1 MIRGDTVHLRRMLL
15 ESKTMAGARNET
27 NTLSVDNLLTIFRIA
42 TISRFVIALIF
53 YLVLSTT
60 VGEQNLGR
68 LLAVMDALLLA
79 IYLSADPLRRLLG
92 GRYLPIALLW
102 AAITPVLTSF
112 YTMYFFYSTPI
123 SGLRQEPI
131 EQVANFVVLSNI
143 AQNLAILLIPLVIVS
158 WRYTRQTVIQF
169 CVGTSVLD
177 GALIILFVPLDEANM
192 AVALSSI
199 VFRLVIL
206 LLVGLMVNL
215 LVTVQ
220 RTQAQALGDANARLR
235 DYAATREQLITSQE
249 RNRLARELHD
259 TLAHTLA
266 AATVQLEAVQVIWET
281 QLPRAR
287 QLVEESAVTMRGG
300 LQDTRRALQALR
312 AEPLESLGFVASIQL
327 LAESIQA
334 RYKVNTTIETAN
346 NVLWLTQEQE
356 HVIYRVAQEALLNS
370 AQHAQAQQIRIKIEE
385 TDGAL
390 RLTIMDNGTGFDPSA
405 VDVSAHFGVQGM
417 RERAAMIGAELT
429 VSSRVGQG
437 TQVDMLLN
445 REPGENSN
453 L

>member
-1 MIRGDTVHLRRMLL
+1 MIRGGTVHLRKMLL
-15 ESKTMAGARNET
+15 ESKTMAGARSET

-42 TISRFVIALIF
+42 TISRFVIALII

-68 LLAVMDALLLA
+68 FLAVMDALLLA
-79 IYLSADPLRRLLG
+79 IYLSAHPLRRLLG
-92 GRYLPIALLW
+92 DRYLPIALLW
-102 AAITPVLTSF
+102 AAITPLLTSL

-123 SGLRQEPI
+123 SVLRQEPI
-131 EQVANFVVLSNI
+131 EQVTNFVVLSNI
-143 AQNLAILLIPLVIVS
+143 AQTLAILLIPLVIVS

-169 CVGTSVLD
+169 CFGTSILD
-177 GALIILFVPLDEANM
+177 IAIIIVFVPLNRANLT
-192 AVALSSI
+192 VALSLI

-206 LLVGLMVNL
+206 MLVGLMVNHL
-215 LVTVQ
+215 ITVQ
-220 RTQAQALGDANARLR
+220 RSQADALRDANVRLR

-281 QLPRAR
+281 QPERAR
-287 QLVEESAVTMRGG
+287 QLVEESAVTLRGG

-312 AEPLESLGFVASIQL
+312 AEPLESVGFVASIQL

-334 RYKVNTTIETAN
+334 RYKVNTTIETADD
-346 NVLWLTQEQE
+346 VVWLTHEQE
-356 HVIYRVAQEALLNS
+356 HVVYRVAQEALLNS
-370 AQHAQAQQIRIKIEE
+370 AQHAHAQQIRIKIEE
-385 TDGAL
+385 TGGAL
-390 RLTIMDNGTGFDPSA
+390 RLTVKDDGTGFDPVA
-405 VDVSAHFGVQGM
+405 VDTSGHFGVQGM
-417 RERAAMIGAELT
+417 LERAAMIGAELN

-437 TQVDMLLN
+437 TQIEMTLN
-445 REPGENSN
+445 REPDENSN

>member
-1 MIRGDTVHLRRMLL
+1 MISGDTVYLRKMLL
-15 ESKTMAGARNET
+15 ESKTMAGARNEI
-27 NTLSVDNLLTIFRIA
+27 NTLSEDNLLTIFRIA
-42 TISRFVIALIF
+42 TISRFVIALIV

-60 VGEQNLGR
+60 IGEQNPGR

-79 IYLSADPLRRLLG
+79 VYLSTDLLRRLLG
-92 GRYLPIALLW
+92 DRYLPIALLW
-102 AAITPVLTSF
+102 AAITPLLTSL

-123 SGLRQEPI
+123 SVLRQEPI

-143 AQNLAILLIPLVIVS
+143 AQTLAILLIPLVIVS
-158 WRYTRQTVIQF
+158 WRYARRSVILF

-177 GALIILFVPLDEANM
+177 SVLIILFIPLDRANL

-220 RTQAQALGDANARLR
+220 RTQAHALRDANARLR

-281 QLPRAR
+281 QPERAR

-312 AEPLESLGFVASIQL
+312 AEPLESVGFVASIQL

-334 RYKVNTTIETAN
+334 RYKVNTTIETADD
-346 NVLWLTQEQE
+346 VIWLTHEQE
-356 HVIYRVAQEALLNS
+356 HVVYRVAQEALLNS
-370 AQHAQAQQIRIKIEE
+370 AQHAHAQQIRINIEE
-385 TDGAL
+385 TGGAL
-390 RLTIMDNGTGFDPSA
+390 RLTIRDDGIGFDPGEI
-405 VDVSAHFGVQGM
+405 DTDAHFGIQGM
-417 RERAAMIGAELT
+417 RERAAMIGAELN
-429 VSSRVGQG
+429 VSSQAGQG
-437 TQVDMLLN
+437 TKIEIVLMRQTDAHSHL
-445 REPGENSN
+445 
-453 L
+453 

>member
-1 MIRGDTVHLRRMLL
+1 MIRGDTVHLRKKLL

-42 TISRFVIALIF
+42 SISRFVIALIF

-60 VGEQNLGR
+60 VGKQNLGR

-102 AAITPVLTSF
+102 AAITPLLTSL

-143 AQNLAILLIPLVIVS
+143 AQTLAILLIPLVIVS
-158 WRYTRQTVIQF
+158 WRYTRRSVIQF

-177 GALIILFVPLDEANM
+177 SALIILFVPLNEANL

-220 RTQAQALGDANARLR
+220 RTQAQALHDANARLR

-266 AATVQLEAVQVIWET
+266 AAAVQLEAVQVIWET
-281 QLPRAR
+281 QPARAR

-312 AEPLESLGFVASIQL
+312 AEPLESVGFVASIQL

-334 RYKVNTTIETAN
+334 RYKVNTTIETPDD
-346 NVLWLTQEQE
+346 VLWLTQEQE

-370 AQHAQAQQIRIKIEE
+370 AQHAHAQQIRIKVEE
-385 TDGAL
+385 TGGAL
-390 RLTIMDNGTGFDPSA
+390 HLTIKDNGTGFDPSA

-437 TQVDMLLN
+437 TQVEMLLH
-445 REPGENSN
+445 REPSENSN